1 MLSIILIY
9 YYFAHIGTMEVNKKC
24 TFITDSKL
32 YFQNFQECIIFSYK
46 LSYRTKWL
54 QLGAIISSGTWY
66 TACCRYTPP
75 FPNENYGNDDDTD

>member
-32 YFQNFQECIIFSYK
+32 YFQNF
-46 LSYRTKWL
+46 
-54 QLGAIISSGTWY
+54 
-66 TACCRYTPP
+66 
-75 FPNENYGNDDDTD
+75 